1 MRKNYRWGI
10 LGAGRIAEKF
20 CTALNFVEGSELYA
34 VASRDKER
42 AKAYA
47 DKFKATKWYDS
58 YDDLI
63 RDENIDI
70 IYIATPNVFHH
81 GLAMA
86 CMQQGTAVLCEN
98 PISINYRLSKQMI
111 DQAKESH
118 VFLMEGM
125 WTSCMPFLEKIQQL
139 IKEDVIGVP
148 QYVSADFGFTAPV
161 DFESRLFSKS
171 LGGGSLLDLGIYP
184 IFLATLILGEPSV
197 IQSVSK
203 LTATG
208 VDEYCNIVIQYPKGQ
223 VAHLL
228 STISFSTAIE
238 AEIIG
243 TKGRIAIQ
251 NPWFK
256 ATDFSVML
264 NDGTKHQFSI
274 PHACN
279 GFEHEI
285 KEVMHCL
292 DNDLLQSER
301 MPHQLTLSISK
312 IMEEV
317 LKKAGVEFE

>member
-1 MRKNYRWGI
+1 MRNNYRWGI
-10 LGAGRIAEKF
+10 LGAGRIADKF

-86 CMQQGTAVLCEN
+86 CMQQGTAVLCEK
-98 PISINYRLSKQMI
+98 PISINYRLTKQMI
-111 DQAKESH
+111 DQAKESQ

-139 IKEDVIGVP
+139 IKEDVIGIP

-184 IFLATLILGEPSV
+184 IFLATLIFGEPSA

-208 VDEYCNIVIQYPKGQ
+208 VDEYCNIVLQYPQGQ
-223 VAHLL
+223 SAQLL
-228 STISFSTAIE
+228 SAISFSTAIE

-256 ATDFSVML
+256 ATDFSVIL
-264 NDGTKHQFSI
+264 NDGTKQQFSI

-292 DNDLLQSER
+292 DNGLLQSER

-317 LKKAGVEFE
+317 LQKAGVEFE